1 MNINIWGPACWNLFH
16 TLAEK
21 IKEDHFPI
29 IGQHLYS
36 QINLICQ
43 NLPCKDCAEHAKLF
57 LSKINPNNIK
67 TKNDL
72 KNMLYVFHDTVNKRK
87 QKSSYK
93 YENLDI
99 YKHKNLI
106 TIFNSFS
113 STYNTNG
120 NMQLIAENFYRIRI
134 LSGFKRWLMQNMSH
148 FDL

>member
-29 IGQHLYS
+29 VGKQLYS
-36 QINLICQ
+36 QILLICQ
-43 NLPCKDCAEHAKLF
+43 NLPCNDCSDHAKLF
-57 LSKINPNNIK
+57 LSKVHLNNLN

-72 KNMLYVFHDTVNKRK
+72 KNLLYVFHNAVNRRK

-93 YENLDI
+93 YENLDS
-99 YKHKNLI
+99 YKSNNI
-106 TIFNSFS
+106 IIVFNKFS
-113 STYNTNG
+113 ATYNTNG
-120 NMQLIAENFYRIRI
+120 NMQLIAENYYRLRI
-134 LSGFKRWLMQNMSH
+134 LSAFKKWLMQNISH